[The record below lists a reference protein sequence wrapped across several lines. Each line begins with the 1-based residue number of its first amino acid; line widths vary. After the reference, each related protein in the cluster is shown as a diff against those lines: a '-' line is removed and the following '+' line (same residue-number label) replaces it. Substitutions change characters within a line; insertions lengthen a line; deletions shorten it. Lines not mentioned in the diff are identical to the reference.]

1 MRRTARQALFS
12 GDLSRTTRHPFIS
25 RTARVGQS
33 RSHAAHNLCARGN
46 VCRSKQ
52 LGCIPL
58 MEPTMIS
65 LRVLSTVAAIALIL
79 PMAVPTA
86 SFAQNQ
92 PPGKAGA
99 AAGAPHIGGGGG
111 GAPRM
116 GGGGAPRLMG
126 SGGGG
131 GGVRMGGG
139 APPMGAAP
147 GPRVSGGGGVAMGG
161 GAPGPRFSGG
171 GGGGGYRG
179 GYDGGRRHDHGGG
192 GLFPGAVAGAL
203 VGGAIASQGYY
214 GPGYSPGYY
223 DDQYYDDSAVAVAPA
238 GDDGVAYC
246 MQTYRSYDP
255 QSGTYLGN
263 DGYRHP
269 CP

>member
-1 MRRTARQALFS
+1 
-12 GDLSRTTRHPFIS
+12 
-25 RTARVGQS
+25 
-33 RSHAAHNLCARGN
+33 
-46 VCRSKQ
+46 
-52 LGCIPL
+52 

-65 LRVLSTVAAIALIL
+65 PRVLSTVAAIALVL

-99 AAGAPHIGGGGG
+99 AAGAPHMA
-111 GAPRM
+111 APRM
-116 GGGGAPRLMG
+116 GGGGFAPRI
-126 SGGGG
+126 GG
-131 GGVRMGGG
+131 GGG
-139 APPMGAAP
+139 APPMAAAP
-147 GPRVSGGGGVAMGG
+147 GPRMSGGGGVAMGG
-161 GAPGPRFSGG
+161 GAPGPRYS

-179 GYDGGRRHDHGGG
+179 GYDGRRHHDGGG
-192 GLFPGAVAGAL
+192 GFIPGAVAGAL

-214 GPGYSPGYY
+214 GPGYYAPGYY
-223 DDQYYDDSAVAVAPA
+223 DDQYDDSVVAVAPA
-238 GDDGVAYC
+238 PTGDDGVAYC